1 MILLEYV
8 KRIPGHRNS
17 KGEPAPWTIVSHKT
31 GKILSSHKTKKDAE
45 EHLKQMHIFKE
56 GVGMIKDEKKKSL
69 TDFEKLV
76 DCVERKFG
84 ISFYGDLGQADAIG
98 EYKEETGR
106 DLDYLVGSIDDEQ
119 GIPIVTITLGHSFGK
134 KGDEDFNYVVGPQNG
149 EPVYEEGI
157 SNWKEAAK
165 KAINATENEIKRY
178 NMNGGNKI
186 AKRVAA
192 LDKFEDVLVDM
203 ESEFRRLKNDLH
215 ARYDKKPMD
224 DSAIKPLREFEKKMG
239 ELFSAWKEFR
249 FAEKFIR
256 NK

>member
-56 GVGMIKDEKKKSL
+56 GVGMIKDEMKKSL

-84 ISFYGDLGQADAIG
+84 ISFYGDLDQADAIDD
-98 EYKEETGR
+98 YKSVNGR
-106 DLDYLVGSIDDEQ
+106 DLDYLIGSVDDKD
-119 GIPIVTITLGHSFGK
+119 GTPMVTVTVGHSFGK
-134 KGDEDFNYVVGPQNG
+134 RGDEDFMYVVEPAEG

-165 KAINATENEIKRY
+165 KAIKAVEDVINRDKMNEGNEIA
-178 NMNGGNKI
+178 NK
-186 AKRVAA
+186 VAD

-224 DSAIKPLREFEKKMG
+224 DSARKPLREFEKKMG
-239 ELFSAWKEFR
+239 ELFGAWKEFR